1 MTYYGFKDEIYEAL
15 INMSRKTLFFLK
27 KNHKKLEM
35 NPSLRHANE
44 RIRFLPVKSIEE
56 HSSGVNQLLKINNK
70 ELVTASDDCYMK
82 FWQSPSMRVEGS
94 LATETITCI
103 ALTGGNTKQKDIL
116 VAGCHSGNLL
126 MISVSSRTKKE

>member
-35 NPSLRHANE
+35 NPLLRHANE

-56 HSSGVNQLLKINNK
+56 HSSGVN
-70 ELVTASDDCYMK
+70 
-82 FWQSPSMRVEGS
+82 
-94 LATETITCI
+94 
-103 ALTGGNTKQKDIL
+103 
-116 VAGCHSGNLL
+116 
-126 MISVSSRTKKE
+126 